1 MLSLYLPKKLTP
13 NFSSSWV
20 RTILDVSL
28 ESSPSL
34 KMSEKK
40 IWIRY
45 INSLAKGLSRK
56 SEYRKIELI
65 YLPLR
70 PVFRHPKDQIHD
82 PPFLLL
88 YHAFWACTCSR
99 NRSAVTDVLAGVGSV
114 PARVPAQSIV
124 ALSPVVSSISYP
136 GNGGTENKYFAIGK
150 LKSLFSDFFNRTRNP
165 ETNFIFG
172 FLNENPYLQRIR
184 TDSWPRSGYE
194 INSQWYKCPS

>member
-40 IWIRY
+40 IWKRY
-45 INSLAKGLSRK
+45 ISSLAKGLSRK
-56 SEYRKIELI
+56 SKYRKRELI

-70 PVFRHPKDQIHD
+70 PEFRHPKDQILD

-88 YHAFWACTCSR
+88 YHAFWACTRSR
-99 NRSAVTDVLAGVGSV
+99 NHSAVTDVLAGVGSV

-124 ALSPVVSSISYP
+124 ALSPGGELYIWPAWQAQKGEGVGGGRKGKGNPIQSNPILLPFFPSSLSPTPYP
-136 GNGGTENKYFAIGK
+136 FRRLLLRLLYIPWKPWHRK
-150 LKSLFSDFFNRTRNP
+150 
-165 ETNFIFG
+165 
-172 FLNENPYLQRIR
+172 
-184 TDSWPRSGYE
+184 
-194 INSQWYKCPS
+194 

>member
-1 MLSLYLPKKLTP
+1 MWNVTLLDLWAKVHKSVKNFTSNYTNFTLIFISPRKGAVNKQAWFLKHMLSLYLPKKLTP

-40 IWIRY
+40 IWKRY
-45 INSLAKGLSRK
+45 ILSLAKGLSRK
-56 SEYRKIELI
+56 SKYRKIELI

-70 PVFRHPKDQIHD
+70 PEFRHPKDQILD

-88 YHAFWACTCSR
+88 YHAFWACTRSR
-99 NRSAVTDVLAGVGSV
+99 NHSAVTDVLAGVGSV

-124 ALSPVVSSISYP
+124 ALSP
-136 GNGGTENKYFAIGK
+136 GGELYI
-150 LKSLFSDFFNRTRNP
+150 
-165 ETNFIFG
+165 
-172 FLNENPYLQRIR
+172 
-184 TDSWPRSGYE
+184 
-194 INSQWYKCPS
+194 

>member
-1 MLSLYLPKKLTP
+1 MLSLYLAKKLTP

-40 IWIRY
+40 IWKRNIL
-45 INSLAKGLSRK
+45 SLAKGLSRK
-56 SEYRKIELI
+56 SKYRKIELI

-70 PVFRHPKDQIHD
+70 PEFRHPKDQILD

-88 YHAFWACTCSR
+88 YHAFWACTRSR
-99 NRSAVTDVLAGVGSV
+99 NHSAVTDVLAGVGSV

-124 ALSPVVSSISYP
+124 ALSP
-136 GNGGTENKYFAIGK
+136 GGELYILPRKPWHKKYVFCDWKIEI
-150 LKSLFSDFFNRTRNP
+150 L
-165 ETNFIFG
+165 IFG
-172 FLNENPYLQRIR
+172 FF
-184 TDSWPRSGYE
+184 
-194 INSQWYKCPS
+194 

>member
-1 MLSLYLPKKLTP
+1 MSHYIDRQAKAHKSVKNFTGNYTNFILIFISRRKGAVNKQAWSLKHMLSLYLPKKLTP

-40 IWIRY
+40 IWKRY
-45 INSLAKGLSRK
+45 ILSLAKGLSRK
-56 SEYRKIELI
+56 SKYRKIELI

-70 PVFRHPKDQIHD
+70 PEFRHPKDQILD

-114 PARVPAQSIV
+114 PDRVPAQSIV
-124 ALSPVVSSISYP
+124 ALSP
-136 GNGGTENKYFAIGK
+136 GGE
-150 LKSLFSDFFNRTRNP
+150 L
-165 ETNFIFG
+165 
-172 FLNENPYLQRIR
+172 
-184 TDSWPRSGYE
+184 
-194 INSQWYKCPS
+194 